1 MMMKNYLM
9 KKNKQ
14 LLRRLNKIKIFK
26 LLFNK
31 IKNLFKRYNKIQKK
45 IKKVYLI
52 YNLVKNMLITELQL
66 KIKYSVIMKKF
77 INKKINGK
85 LH

>member
-52 YNLVKNMLITELQL
+52 YNTMISFKFI
-66 KIKYSVIMKKF
+66 KIK
-77 INKKINGK
+77 K
-85 LH
+85 LID

>member
-31 IKNLFKRYNKIQKK
+31 IKNLFKRYNKMKKK

-85 LH
+85 QL